1 MPPDA
6 RTPETEDS
14 VQTAAGWRARL
25 TEYLVRLLVLMN
37 LGVVLFVLVSYW
49 GQLPPASVGVPCVV
63 YALGTVPLLWI
74 RPSRQRGM
82 VMLSGLALTSATMF
96 SLHGPN
102 TAAAISLLAACVL
115 TALLLGPRAGWF
127 AVFGSTL
134 LIGMAVVIQSRHLF
148 LMHGATAT
156 ELDPLS
162 WLRLGLVWLACTA
175 ALVFAS
181 GWLTQRFES
190 ALHETDRALA
200 EARREASAR
209 RSSEERRQVTET
221 ALVEAHRHETLGRF
235 VGGATHDFNN
245 AMFVILGWNDL
256 LSRGEATPEQ
266 MRQAHRAIANAARNA
281 SGLAKRM
288 VEMSR
293 ATPEPAAAASSASV
307 VSEAMALLS
316 RLLPEHIALETKVDA
331 LPLLAIAPMALQQ
344 IVFDLALA
352 ARDMMPEGG
361 KLTLRLSAVQP
372 SDSPS
377 DASLQLRHEP
387 RGAAMH
393 IDCVLQEPSIA
404 AGRAIAERAGGSLS
418 HHALPQGAGE
428 FTVRLPLIAPAGGN
442 PERAPL
448 PNGPVTG
455 EARILLVEDDSA
467 VRQVMVMAL
476 RARHFIVRE
485 AADGDTAMAMIGDAD
500 DQDELLCIDAILP
513 GAPSAEIIARFHEKH
528 PGCPVLIC
536 SGHVGSEALARLIQT
551 ERIPFL
557 QKPFAPVELVRRVET
572 LIGLHRQGQGVAE
585 PVR

>member
-1 MPPDA
+1 
-6 RTPETEDS
+6 
-14 VQTAAGWRARL
+14 
-25 TEYLVRLLVLMN
+25 
-37 LGVVLFVLVSYW
+37 
-49 GQLPPASVGVPCVV
+49 
-63 YALGTVPLLWI
+63 
-74 RPSRQRGM
+74 
-82 VMLSGLALTSATMF
+82 
-96 SLHGPN
+96 
-102 TAAAISLLAACVL
+102 
-115 TALLLGPRAGWF
+115 
-127 AVFGSTL
+127 VFGSTL
-134 LIGMAVVIQSRHLF
+134 LIGMAVVIQARHLF
-148 LMHGATAT
+148 LMHDATAT

-175 ALVFAS
+175 VLVFAS

-221 ALVEAHRHETLGRF
+221 ALVEAQRHETLGRF

-331 LPLLAIAPMALQQ
+331 LPLLAIAPMALRQ

-404 AGRAIAERAGGSLS
+404 AGRAIAERAGGTLS
-418 HHALPQGAGE
+418 HHALPQGAGSSRC
-428 FTVRLPLIAPAGGN
+428 VCPHRAGG
-442 PERAPL
+442 
-448 PNGPVTG
+448 
-455 EARILLVEDDSA
+455 
-467 VRQVMVMAL
+467 RQP
-476 RARHFIVRE
+476 RAR
-485 AADGDTAMAMIGDAD
+485 AAAERPRDRRGPYPARRGRFRGPTGHGDGIARTPLHRPRGRGRRYGDGDDRRCG
-500 DQDELLCIDAILP
+500 
-513 GAPSAEIIARFHEKH
+513 R
-528 PGCPVLIC
+528 
-536 SGHVGSEALARLIQT
+536 SG
-551 ERIPFL
+551 
-557 QKPFAPVELVRRVET
+557 
-572 LIGLHRQGQGVAE
+572 
-585 PVR
+585 